1 MIQLTNSLTG
11 HLEPFVPMEE
21 KRVKMYVCGPT
32 VYGLLHIGNGR
43 TFMTWDVVRRYL
55 EKRGYRVTYVQNFTD
70 IDDKIIA
77 KAAEEGISPEAV
89 AEKYTR
95 AYFEDMDA
103 LGVRRADVYPRAV
116 ETIPEMIAHIEGLVA
131 AGKAY
136 PVEGDVYYRVKTF
149 PEYGKLSG
157 RKTEDNESGARV
169 EVDPRKED
177 PSDFALWKAAKPG
190 EPAWESPWCLG
201 RPGWHIECSA
211 MVRKVLGDTIDIH
224 TGGKDLKF
232 PHHENEIAQS
242 EGLTGRPFVKY
253 WMHTGFL
260 NMDSEKMSKSL
271 GNIKTTRDVVAHYGQ
286 QAVRVFLLSTK
297 YDQDLDFTDENVK
310 SAWKGF
316 QRLQKT
322 LTAYEG
328 KTGRAGAPEI
338 QALVKEADLGFYAA
352 MDADFNTA
360 RAIAHFN
367 EIASKMRKL
376 ATDRPE
382 LEEGLGA
389 VVAVLHELASDVLGL
404 DLHHQE
410 DAQATLGDEHAESL
424 LAILTELGYQT
435 APGYEGTEDLLKD
448 LIAMRAD
455 AKANKNWAVADT
467 IRNRLTGIG
476 IKLVDQKDGTTGWE
490 PA

>member
-1 MIQLTNSLTG
+1 VIQLTNSLTG
-11 HLEPFVPMEE
+11 HTESFVPREG

-55 EKRGYRVTYVQNFTD
+55 EKRGYDVTYVQNFTD

-77 KAAEEGISPEAV
+77 RAAEEGITPEAV

-95 AYFEDMDA
+95 AYFQDMDA

-116 ETIPEMIAHIEGLVA
+116 ETIPEMIAHIEGLIE

-136 PVEGDVYYRVKTF
+136 TVEGDVYYRVKAF

-190 EPAWESPWCLG
+190 EPAWESPWGPG

-224 TGGKDLKF
+224 AGGKDLKF

-242 EGLTGRPFVKY
+242 EGLTGHMFVKY

-297 YDQDLDFTDENVK
+297 YDQDLDFTDDNVK
-310 SAWKGF
+310 AAWKGF

-328 KTGRAGAPEI
+328 KTHRAGAPEI
-338 QALVKEADLGFYAA
+338 QALAKEADLGFYAA

-389 VVAVLHELASDVLGL
+389 VVAVLQELAADVLGL
-404 DLHHQE
+404 DLHYHE
-410 DAQATLGDEHAESL
+410 EAKASLGDEHTQSL
-424 LAILTELGYQT
+424 LGILTELGYQS
-435 APGYEGTEDLLKD
+435 APGYEGTEDLLRD

-476 IKLVDQKDGTTGWE
+476 IKLVDQKDGTTAWE

>member
-1 MIQLTNSLTG
+1 
-11 HLEPFVPMEE
+11 
-21 KRVKMYVCGPT
+21 
-32 VYGLLHIGNGR
+32 
-43 TFMTWDVVRRYL
+43 
-55 EKRGYRVTYVQNFTD
+55 
-70 IDDKIIA
+70 
-77 KAAEEGISPEAV
+77 
-89 AEKYTR
+89 
-95 AYFEDMDA
+95 
-103 LGVRRADVYPRAV
+103 
-116 ETIPEMIAHIEGLVA
+116 
-131 AGKAY
+131 
-136 PVEGDVYYRVKTF
+136 
-149 PEYGKLSG
+149 
-157 RKTEDNESGARV
+157 
-169 EVDPRKED
+169 
-177 PSDFALWKAAKPG
+177 
-190 EPAWESPWCLG
+190 
-201 RPGWHIECSA
+201 

-224 TGGKDLKF
+224 AGGKDLKF

-242 EGLTGRPFVKY
+242 EGLTGHMFVKY

-297 YDQDLDFTDENVK
+297 YDQDLDFTDDNVK
-310 SAWKGF
+310 AAWKGF

-328 KTGRAGAPEI
+328 KTHRAGAPEI
-338 QALVKEADLGFYAA
+338 QALAKEADLGFYAA

-367 EIASKMRKL
+367 EVASKMRKL

-389 VVAVLHELASDVLGL
+389 VVAVLQELAGDVLGL
-404 DLHHQE
+404 DLHYHE
-410 DAQATLGDEHAESL
+410 EAKASLGDEHAQSL
-424 LAILTELGYQT
+424 LGILTELGYQS
-435 APGYEGTEDLLKD
+435 APGYEGTEDLLRD

-476 IKLVDQKDGTTGWE
+476 IKLVDQKDGTTAWE